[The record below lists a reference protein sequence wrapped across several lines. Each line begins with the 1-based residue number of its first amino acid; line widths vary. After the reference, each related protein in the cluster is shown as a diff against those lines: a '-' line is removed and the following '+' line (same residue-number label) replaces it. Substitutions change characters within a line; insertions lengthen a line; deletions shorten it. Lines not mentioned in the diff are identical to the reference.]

1 MDLPQDII
9 DSVIAAAGN
18 DTRVLKQCALV
29 SSSFLLPSRKH
40 LFSRITLRSDQS
52 CQGIHQFFVQNP
64 VIQSSVRSITLTE
77 NSDKWSPKF
86 TEWMN
91 GTSLL
96 AILQLTFCHLE
107 SFSITEHRRSHHW
120 SWDSFSGELKDAISN
135 IIHSPT
141 LKTLFLKGITR
152 VPITI
157 FLHIGHLTTLRLQS
171 ISPIDFCDDS
181 SLTRAASKGMA
192 PIASHTVIDRC
203 VWGFGQTHA
212 WYEIPFICLF
222 LNN

>member
-1 MDLPQDII
+1 MIRPLENIRFVTT
-9 DSVIAAAGN
+9 DSEEPCAGN
-18 DTRVLKQCALV
+18 DTQREGDGRRIRGQKRNPKGGTIRVGD
-29 SSSFLLPSRKH
+29 SRVIQG
-40 LFSRITLRSDQS
+40 FSAPPVLQWILQVNHDSKARRK
-52 CQGIHQFFVQNP
+52 GVQNP

-77 NSDKWSPKF
+77 NSDKWGPKF

-96 AILQLTFCHLE
+96 AILRLSFYHLE

-120 SWDSFSGELKDAISN
+120 SWDSFSVELKDAISN

-141 LKTLFLKGITR
+141 LKTLFLKGITK
-152 VPITI
+152 VLTTF

-181 SLTRAASKGMA
+181 SLTRAASKGKA
-192 PIASHTVIDRC
+192 WERHQWHSASD
-203 VWGFGQTHA
+203 
-212 WYEIPFICLF
+212 
-222 LNN
+222 